1 MSKLYT
7 LWGIIR
13 KLKYVVAL
21 FFIVLIN
28 GVLDDNSW
36 MENYRRKQ
44 EIHQMKQEI
53 AALREIYEDETRRY
67 NALDQHSE
75 IERVAREKYYM
86 KRPGEDVFIIVDPE
100 AETEEA
106 FADTLSQSPAS

>member
-1 MSKLYT
+1 M
-7 LWGIIR
+7 
-13 KLKYVVAL
+13 KYVVVL

-44 EIHQMKQEI
+44 QIDQVKQEI
-53 AALREIYEDETRRY
+53 ASLREIYEDETRRY

-86 KRPGEDVFIIVDPE
+86 KRPGEEVFIVVDRK
-100 AETEEA
+100 AEEETA
-106 FADTLSQSPAS
+106 VDTLSQSVPAS